1 MEEIFQLGQEA
12 SKSKFVGA
20 LDALQTQGTGV
31 LATLEKARL
40 DSLVEF
46 DRRLQAING
55 RRTRSWRVASR
66 EQAVKFVASDFT
78 DIDQANTTGT
88 VRADSA
94 SVSLKERAVPAE
106 AVIKTNRFSSDRG
119 TIEALDAAQSIL
131 RVHTDD
137 FSTPTG
143 QFDIELVTPLTL
155 NQFIIDI
162 VSTPSQPIINVT
174 VSGDGLT
181 YTSASKVAINGY
193 RINVWLPAT
202 EVRFIRIQIIPS
214 HPDDLN
220 GNTWTFGITN
230 FSAQATDYHLRS
242 EVLTKTIQFSP
253 KSEFVV
259 LDAPI
264 DPKIQYYLSIYDA
277 TTVQAPFV
285 EINAGDAVHIGTSF
299 TTTVTTSVYFP
310 YQLASAPADLYLS
323 TVKVTENGVKLH
335 VATGLLP
342 TDPDIASLAHE
353 YVAVVP
359 SSLGYDIRLLDSSAD
374 TGLYSQPRSF
384 VVSYVY
390 GPSLVNVQLKVRL
403 STDDRATS
411 PVFHGASLDEV

>member
-1 MEEIFQLGQEA
+1 MAEEIFQLGQEA
-12 SKSKFVGA
+12 SKSKFVAA
-20 LDALQTQGTGV
+20 LEALQAQGTGV
-31 LATLEKARL
+31 LATLETARL

-55 RRTRSWRVASR
+55 RRTRSNRVASR
-66 EQAVKFVASDFT
+66 EQAVKFVASDFS

-106 AVIKTNRFSSDRG
+106 AVIKTKRFTSNKG
-119 TIEALDAAQSIL
+119 TIEALDAAQTIL

-162 VSTPSQPIINVT
+162 VASPSSPTIIVT

-181 YTSASKVAINGY
+181 YTPATQVAINGY

-202 EVRFIRIQIIPS
+202 ETRFIRVQVVPS

-220 GNTWTFGITN
+220 GSSFTFGITN

-242 EVLTKTIQFSP
+242 EILTKTVQFAP
-253 KSEFVV
+253 KSELVV

-264 DPKIQYYLSIYDA
+264 DSRIQYYLSVYA
-277 TTVQAPFV
+277 VGSTQAPFV
-285 EINAGDAVHIGTSF
+285 EINAGDAVRIGTKVQ
-299 TTTVTTSVYFP
+299 TTPTTSPSFP
-310 YQLASAPADLYLS
+310 YLLGSTPPELYLS
-323 TVKVTENGVKLH
+323 TVRVTENGIELKI
-335 VATGLLP
+335 APGLLP
-342 TDPDIASLAHE
+342 TDPNVLSLEHE
-353 YVAVVP
+353 YVVIVP
-359 SSLGYDIRLLDSSAD
+359 TSVGFDIRLLNASGSY
-374 TGLYSQPRSF
+374 TPPRTF
-384 VVSYVY
+384 ALSYVY
-390 GPSLVNVQLKVRL
+390 GPALVNIQLKVRL